1 MSLYNEIFVL
11 FHVGICTELISCG
24 RILIALS
31 VIVVGV
37 EEAMT
42 W

>member
-1 MSLYNEIFVL
+1 MSLCNEIFVS
-11 FHVGICTELISCG
+11 FQVGICTELISCG
-24 RILIALS
+24 RIVIAPS